1 MGSDQIGIYF
11 FCAFK
16 LFLSTLPA
24 WGATSGFF
32 NSLKF
37 TDISIHAPR
46 VGSDQMQFPCQL
58 LLTYFYPR
66 SPRGERREYRSSRM
80 PSVRISIH
88 APRVGSDYFSA
99 RRSYVVPLFLST
111 LPAWGATV
119 LFLHNLFLLVIS
131 IHAPRVGSDNAFI
144 VCFLLFFNISIHAPR
159 VGSDAAIAEYSA
171 AINYFYPRSPRG
183 ERRIPLSR
191 QPNRSRFLSTLPAWG
206 ATLVR
211 LRRLRRRYISI
222 HAPRVGS
229 DKGMNRPR

>member
-66 SPRGERREYRSSRM
+66 SPRGER
-80 PSVRISIH
+80 P
-88 APRVGSDYFSA
+88 DTA
-99 RRSYVVPLFLST
+99 RLNYE
-111 LPAWGATV
+111 
-119 LFLHNLFLLVIS
+119 
-131 IHAPRVGSDNAFI
+131 I
-144 VCFLLFFNISIHAPR
+144 VKISIHAPR
-159 VGSDAAIAEYSA
+159 VGSDASIAA
-171 AINYFYPRSPRG
+171 AGCHLCGFLSTLPAWGATTFRPDAHMSFRYFYPRSPRG
-183 ERRIPLSR
+183 ERLFCSSIIFFCS
-191 QPNRSRFLSTLPAWG
+191 SFLSTLPAWG
-206 ATLVR
+206 ATMLSLFVSSCFSIFLSTLPAWGATR
-211 LRRLRRRYISI
+211 LSPNIQQ
-222 HAPRVGS
+222 P
-229 DKGMNRPR
+229 